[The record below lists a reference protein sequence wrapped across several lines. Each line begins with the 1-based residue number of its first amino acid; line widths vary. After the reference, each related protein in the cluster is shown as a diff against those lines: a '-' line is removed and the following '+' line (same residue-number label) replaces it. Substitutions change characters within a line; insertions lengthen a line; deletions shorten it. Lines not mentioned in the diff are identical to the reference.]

1 MQRCIRELVWVRRRV
16 LSSILIVAVAFA
28 ALTVSWNPVA
38 HAEGPPGDCW
48 SEALSTDPLHCYV
61 LEEAQ
66 RDGVIEVEGIY
77 EAEDVLYIFFN
88 DLRDSGTRDG
98 LDNILKDNAREF
110 VKLSPDQ
117 VAYDDFSQHRCSRTD
132 PVET

>member
-1 MQRCIRELVWVRRRV
+1 MQRCVRELVWVRRRV

-38 HAEGPPGDCW
+38 HAEGPPGDCC
-48 SEALSTDPLHCYV
+48 SEVLSTDPLHCYV

-88 DLRDSGTRDG
+88 DLRGSGTPG
-98 LDNILKDNAREF
+98 PFHFLKI
-110 VKLSPDQ
+110 V
-117 VAYDDFSQHRCSRTD
+117 
-132 PVET
+132 